1 MSILQEEVTNIENQL
16 GLIPE
21 TVVSDRINLARKSGL
36 LVELL
41 NKPDSLSGLQDG
53 YYNLVKKYA
62 RERAYYIENSENRL
76 NFYNINSA
84 SVWNSVWENEFT
96 YPSIDKFIVY
106 CFLDDGT
113 RVNLSDGYNLIIQ
126 DQTLVGYY
134 QAITILPDDQ
144 VIPDY
149 MITTVTVAGVDH
161 EKVVMMDALN
171 HSISI
176 GNEFALIENGSLVGF
191 ARVGIEGLG
200 LSNSWSATDPSVDP
214 YSQSSIDNW
223 YTNIT
228 DLPVSDFIAIGG
240 DFLTGSV
247 PVDDVLKSSDPSV
260 QSDASEPYT
269 QAKLEASPFYPALNT
284 DDSSW
289 PEDFDAP
296 DVKNR
301 KQTLDGDDLWAV
313 YPQFRWEG
321 KLIPDLTE
329 DPNVEFRPVEDFII
343 ETIDFLLNIPLSTED
358 FPINSGTSSDGFR
371 YFWDMDTDL
380 VIGRQTISGIQEPT
394 FEVDCTYNSV
404 TNKLDHW
411 DTVIQP
417 LLNTVKT
424 LINEDVNTVDST
436 QNNNDLD
443 HLAYINLLEGMVQDV
458 RDHHETWFEPAD
470 DGDTTKFATDFG
482 TYDPTDIQAL
492 ETELD
497 TNSKTVFSDR
507 IIELE
512 SVIGAA
518 SNRSGYVGKV
528 LTSVDALV
536 NRNFGF
542 ISALKKSEANLE
554 NSKEILQRLRKKYD
568 VYAAGL

>member
-1 MSILQEEVTNIENQL
+1 MSILQEEVTNIENQID
-16 GLIPE
+16 LIPE

-41 NKPDSLSGLQDG
+41 NKPGSLSGLQDG
-53 YYNLVKKYA
+53 YYDLIKKYA

-76 NFYNINSA
+76 DFYNINSA
-84 SVWNSVWENEFT
+84 NVWNTVWENDFT
-96 YPSIDKFIVY
+96 YPSIDEFIVY
-106 CFLDDGT
+106 CFLDNGT
-113 RVNLSDGYNLIIQ
+113 RVNLSDGYNLIINN
-126 DQTLVGYY
+126 QTLVGYY

-149 MITTVTVAGVDH
+149 MIETVTVSGIDH
-161 EKVVMMDALN
+161 EKVILADSVN
-171 HSISI
+171 QSISI
-176 GNEFALIENGSLVGF
+176 GNEFALIENGSLVGV

-200 LSNSWSATDPSVDP
+200 LSDSWSATDPSVDP

-240 DFLTGSV
+240 DFLVGSV
-247 PVDDVLKSSDPSV
+247 PIDDVLKSSDPSI
-260 QSDASEPYT
+260 QSDVSEPYT

-321 KLIPDLTE
+321 KLIPDLSE
-329 DPNVEFRPVEDFII
+329 DPTVEFRPNTDFII
-343 ETIDFLLNIPLSTED
+343 ETIDFILGIFLSNED

-380 VIGRQTISGIQEPT
+380 VMGRQTISGIQEPL

-404 TNKLDHW
+404 TNKLSHW
-411 DTVIQP
+411 DNVIQT

-424 LINEDVNTVDST
+424 LITEDVNTVDSI
-436 QNNNDLD
+436 QNNNDLN
-443 HLAYINLLEGMVQDV
+443 HLSYINLLEGLVQDV
-458 RDHHETWFEPAD
+458 RNHHETWFEPND
-470 DGDTTKFATDFG
+470 DGDISKFDTDFG
-482 TYDPTDIQAL
+482 TYDQTDIQNL

-497 TNSKTVFSDR
+497 TNSKSVFSDR
-507 IIELE
+507 INEIE
-512 SVIGAA
+512 SVIGTV